1 MVRHGA
7 RAPLRDL
14 SLLHLPNAFKSRK
27 YERREFR
34 KWRQELNRKR
44 KRNRSWKKKPKINNS
59 SQAQLSNEFETPI
72 SN

>member
-27 YERREFR
+27 
-34 KWRQELNRKR
+34 
-44 KRNRSWKKKPKINNS
+44 
-59 SQAQLSNEFETPI
+59 
-72 SN
+72 